1 MIAGEGSDPA
11 DAPADDCWR
20 ALCLLAQRVR
30 RSTAPVGSCWL
41 RLGPAPEVGLDDGG
55 PPAGDGWRV
64 SILLDG
70 DGDAGDACGRPAPL
84 PAPTS
89 GESRYRLTDLIAL
102 QPVTKGDLPPPA
114 AAILELYAPYCL
126 APVHARRVGRPFTVS
141 HFAQSLDGR
150 IAADGG
156 DSKWI
161 GCADNLLHAHRM
173 RALSDGILIG
183 THTLR
188 SDRPALTVR
197 HAIGPDPTRI
207 VVGAATDADLDCL
220 LAAGPGRILVIGDGD
235 AGADADRS
243 ASPQVER
250 LALPREDGR
259 ISTAA
264 ILREL
269 YRRDLLSVYVEG
281 GAATTSAFLA
291 DRTIDVLQ
299 LHLSPMIIG
308 PGVSSFTPPA
318 IHSVADA
325 VRFTAHFYRPVGDG
339 MMFVGRVAA

>member
-1 MIAGEGSDPA
+1 
-11 DAPADDCWR
+11 
-20 ALCLLAQRVR
+20 
-30 RSTAPVGSCWL
+30 
-41 RLGPAPEVGLDDGG
+41 
-55 PPAGDGWRV
+55 
-64 SILLDG
+64 
-70 DGDAGDACGRPAPL
+70 
-84 PAPTS
+84 
-89 GESRYRLTDLIAL
+89 
-102 QPVTKGDLPPPA
+102 
-114 AAILELYAPYCL
+114 
-126 APVHARRVGRPFTVS
+126 
-141 HFAQSLDGR
+141 
-150 IAADGG
+150 
-156 DSKWI
+156 
-161 GCADNLLHAHRM
+161 M
-173 RALSDGILIG
+173 RALFDGILIG

-220 LAAGPGRILVIGDGD
+220 IAAGPGRILVIGDGD
-235 AGADADRS
+235 VGANSADADRS

-325 VRFTAHFYRPVGDG
+325 VRFTAHFYRPVGIDG